1 MKYDPQKHHR
11 RSIRL
16 KGYDYSQDGAY
27 FVTICT
33 HNREFSLCDI
43 VDGEATL
50 SEDGKIVN
58 YEWMRSSEIRKEIE
72 LDAFIIM
79 PNHIHGIIFIH
90 DNKDKNVGA
99 NGRSPLRS
107 LGSFVSGFKS
117 ITTKRI
123 NELHNT
129 PQKPFWQRNY
139 YEHIIRNDRSLNAIR
154 RYIQNNPLIW
164 QYDMENPDVVRI
176 PPKEIKLVF
185 TQKCGFTNEEMD
197 FIIKHSTMYSI
208 DKENVGI
215 YGVNHSELPHE

>member
-99 NGRSPLRS
+99 NGRSR
-107 LGSFVSGFKS
+107 VIGF
-117 ITTKRI
+117 IC
-123 NELHNT
+123 
-129 PQKPFWQRNY
+129 F
-139 YEHIIRNDRSLNAIR
+139 
-154 RYIQNNPLIW
+154 
-164 QYDMENPDVVRI
+164 
-176 PPKEIKLVF
+176 
-185 TQKCGFTNEEMD
+185 
-197 FIIKHSTMYSI
+197 
-208 DKENVGI
+208 GI
-215 YGVNHSELPHE
+215 